1 MLIKKPYL
9 GLVLVT
15 ANKKQIR
22 KKKNKESQLFTCKA
36 LVKFLK
42 GFNKYQN
49 FEDAHLSKELN

>member
-1 MLIKKPYL
+1 MFIKKPYL
-9 GLVLVT
+9 GLVLIT

-42 GFNKYQN
+42 GFNNIKILKMHI
-49 FEDAHLSKELN
+49 FGELK

>member
-22 KKKNKESQLFTCKA
+22 KKEEQSQLFTSKA
-36 LVKFLK
+36 RQIFKRLKFLK
-42 GFNKYQN
+42 GY
-49 FEDAHLSKELN
+49 

>member
-1 MLIKKPYL
+1 MKPYL

-15 ANKKQIR
+15 ANKKKQIR

-42 GFNKYQN
+42 GFC
-49 FEDAHLSKELN
+49 